1 VCGRIQVHSCLCVVE
16 ELESNALCFYV
27 NSLLPCL
34 FLPRSLTCSDMVC
47 ASASVRTM
55 SEDIKKALSYSHVAA
70 FECHQVSPEVICN
83 PFLLH
88 LLRLLSFLYS
98 PLFILP
104 RPLSVPSLRPS
115 SPPLGSLPSSFLAFS
130 QFPPF
135 ILPRPLSVP
144 SLISVPRSTHPSLS
158 LTLPFP
164 SFTPSVN
171 PFLPL

>member
-1 VCGRIQVHSCLCVVE
+1 MCGRIQVHSCLCVVE

-104 RPLSVPSLRPS
+104 RPLSVPSL
-115 SPPLGSLPSSFLAFS
+115 
-130 QFPPF
+130 
-135 ILPRPLSVP
+135 
-144 SLISVPRSTHPSLS
+144 ISVPRSTHPSLS